1 MSKKITV
8 GNQQF
13 SKVAIRLDKFG
24 HDTNGNLIARHTVF
38 AYAQD
43 EQPATEASATLYT
56 GKRRRQVGSTG
67 FKDDGAEFA
76 LSKAGVEGV
85 TRVNHEGDRT
95 ETWLTY
101 SAA

>member
-1 MSKKITV
+1 MSKTITV

-13 SKVAIRLDKFG
+13 SKIAIRLDRFG

-38 AYAQD
+38 AYENKD
-43 EQPATEASATLYT
+43 QPASEASATLYT

-76 LSKAGVEGV
+76 LAKAAVHGV
-85 TRVNHEGDRT
+85 TRVAHEGDRT